1 MITNEWD
8 ELAEQ
13 EDQSRYPLPDGT
25 LRKEAGAGYVNGY
38 QLCNSYVKPW
48 TRGTGCSVSLLMNA
62 TPLLAEV
69 MISHGEFSFAGLLLL
84 IDACVCSLE

>member
-1 MITNEWD
+1 MTKQQMLQFIEACTITNEWD
-8 ELAEQ
+8 ELGAH
-13 EDQSRYPLPDGT
+13 EDNW
-25 LRKEAGAGYVNGY
+25 KEAGYVNGY

-69 MISHGEFSFAGLLLL
+69 MISHGEFFLAGLL
-84 IDACVCSLE
+84 AAH

>member
-1 MITNEWD
+1 MITKEWD

-13 EDQSRYPLPDGT
+13 T
-25 LRKEAGAGYVNGY
+25 NRKEAGYVNGY
-38 QLCNSYVKPW
+38 QLCNNYVKPW

-84 IDACVCSLE
+84 IDACVSSLE